1 MQLKRFRNVSGLLSA
16 AACSLIGANTNALEN
31 EGTWNFESALL
42 FYSEP
47 DRVSAAEGAFQALR
61 NFGDDHIFSG
71 KVVVDAL
78 TGASANG
85 ALPQNDVQTFTRP
98 SGEGRFDVVPGET
111 PLDDTFHDTRVQ
123 VNAQWTQP
131 LWQESTVSSGLHFSK
146 EYDYTSV
153 ALNGSLARD
162 FNRNNTTVSL
172 GFSYAFDA
180 IDPEGGRPIPFAE
193 SIVNT
198 GQFATEEDYWAA
210 FDATRLK
217 GGDDTKNTADL
228 VLGITQIMNR
238 SWLMQFNF
246 GISQV
251 DGYLNDPFKLV
262 TLVDS
267 DGNAQAQ
274 LYESRPDTRSKNFVY
289 IQSKYHLSN
298 SVLDL
303 SWRFSDDDWGLSAN
317 TLEARYRMPL
327 SEISYLQ
334 PHVRYYSQTAVDF
347 YHRYLMDTN
356 PLPEYAS
363 ADYRIGDMTA
373 YTFGFKYGRKL
384 HSGNEFSVRLEYYL
398 QNAEGDNN
406 TGLSALEGLDLYPD
420 VDALM
425 LQFGYSF

>member
-1 MQLKRFRNVSGLLSA
+1 MQLKRFKNVSGLLSA
-16 AACSLIGANTNALEN
+16 ATCSLIGTNATAIEN

-42 FYSEP
+42 FYSET
-47 DRVSAAEGAFQALR
+47 DRVSAAEGVLQAGKD
-61 NFGDDHIFSG
+61 FGDEHLFSG

-85 ALPQNDVQTFTRP
+85 ALPQNEVQTFTRP
-98 SGEGRFDVVPGET
+98 SGEGQFDVVAGET

-123 VNAQWTQP
+123 LNAQWTQP
-131 LWQESTVSSGLHFSK
+131 IWQESTVSTGLHFSR

-153 ALNGSLARD
+153 AFNSSLARD

-180 IDPEGGRPIPFAE
+180 IDPEGGRPVPFAE

-198 GQFATEEDYWAA
+198 GQFPTEDDYRAA
-210 FDATRLK
+210 FDATRQT
-217 GGDDTKNTADL
+217 GGDDTKTTADI
-228 VLGITQIMNR
+228 VLGVTQIMSR
-238 SWLMQFNF
+238 AWLMQFNF
-246 GISQV
+246 GVSQV
-251 DGYLNDPFKLV
+251 DGYLNDPFKLI
-262 TLVDS
+262 TLVDG
-267 DGNAQAQ
+267 DGSAQAQ

-289 IQSKYHLSN
+289 VQSKHSLSN

-303 SWRFSDDDWGLSAN
+303 SYRFSDDDWGLSAH
-317 TLEARYRMPL
+317 TLEARYRIPMSPV
-327 SEISYLQ
+327 SYLQ
-334 PHVRYYSQTAVDF
+334 PHVRYYSQTGVDF
-347 YHRYLMDTN
+347 YQRYLMEGD

-373 YTFGFKYGRKL
+373 YTFGFKYGKKL

-398 QNAEGDNN
+398 QDAEGDSN